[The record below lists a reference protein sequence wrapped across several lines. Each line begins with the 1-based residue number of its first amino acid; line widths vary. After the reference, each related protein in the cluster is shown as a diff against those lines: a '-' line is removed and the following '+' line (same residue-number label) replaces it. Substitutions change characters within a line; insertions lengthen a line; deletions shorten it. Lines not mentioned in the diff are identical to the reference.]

1 MEEWRY
7 GFCSITVMR
16 LLLFV
21 LLCFIITPFAGVYAG
36 TASCSNAITDSNYLG
51 DAQVS
56 YTINGR
62 KTSIR
67 NILQTEGQDIKA
79 LHLSVV
85 SLIPNKNWVKV
96 NFTNSLT
103 HEVFEFVVADKGTTV
118 IQHYRPKLT
127 MQEEKKAAYMSGK
140 LVNYYADKC
149 TVEISIADEKHVV
162 GKFAGQFVAD
172 DGTRI
177 YIKDGSFDIPISEL

>member
-1 MEEWRY
+1 
-7 GFCSITVMR
+7 MR
-16 LLLFV
+16 IMLLV
-21 LLCFIITPFAGVYAG
+21 IASFIIYPSTGLYAG
-36 TASCSNAITDSNYLG
+36 TASCLNAITDSNYLG

-56 YTINGR
+56 YTINGK

-127 MQEEKKAAYMSGK
+127 VQEEQKAAYMSGN

-177 YIKDGSFDIPISEL
+177 YIKDGHFDIPMNEK

>member
-1 MEEWRY
+1 
-7 GFCSITVMR
+7 MR

-21 LLCFIITPFAGVYAG
+21 LLYSFISPFAGVCAG
-36 TASCSNAITDSNYLG
+36 TASCSNAINDSNYLG

-56 YTINGR
+56 YTINGK

-79 LHLSVV
+79 LHLNVV
-85 SLIPNKNWVKV
+85 GLIPNKNWVRV

-103 HEVFEFVVADKGTTV
+103 HEVFEFVVADKGTTI

-127 MQEEKKAAYMSGK
+127 VQEEQKAAYMSGN

-177 YIKDGSFDIPISEL
+177 YIKDGHFDVPMAKL